1 MPLEGGLPSVDDIA
15 RPSVML
21 LELAHSRSGLAA
33 EMTLARLLQV
43 WRAVGRCIA
52 ATLLRGKGVVV
63 HGLGTFAFD
72 TRGRPAFT
80 LQTKG
85 VRGVRWHGLRA
96 QRCVSAQV

>member
-43 WRAVGRCIA
+43 WRARRAVHRGD
-52 ATLLRGKGVVV
+52 LLRGKGVV
-63 HGLGTFAFD
+63 GTGSAPSPS
-72 TRGRPAFT
+72 TRAAARPS
-80 LQTKG
+80 
-85 VRGVRWHGLRA
+85 R
-96 QRCVSAQV
+96 